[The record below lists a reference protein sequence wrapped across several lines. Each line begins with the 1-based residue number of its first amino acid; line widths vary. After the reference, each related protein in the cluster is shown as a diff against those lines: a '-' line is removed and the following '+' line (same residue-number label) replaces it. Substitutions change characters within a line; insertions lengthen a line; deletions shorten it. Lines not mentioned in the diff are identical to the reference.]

1 MTDYIFYHIIN
12 YKLSEGEKRMK
23 GFNVGM
29 KRFNVLEV
37 VYGIDDKLKIQD
49 AVTKKIILNKI
60 KYDVDGNS
68 YIVKNG
74 VKVFTSEIY

>member
-1 MTDYIFYHIIN
+1 
-12 YKLSEGEKRMK
+12 MK
-23 GFNVGM
+23 GFNIGM

-37 VYGIDDKLKIQD
+37 VYGIDDRLKIQD
-49 AVTKKIILNKI
+49 TVTKKITLNKI

-74 VKVFTSEIY
+74 IKVFTSEIY

>member
-1 MTDYIFYHIIN
+1 M
-12 YKLSEGEKRMK
+12 R
-23 GFNVGM
+23 GFNIGM
-29 KRFNVLEV
+29 KRFNVLGV

-49 AVTKKIILNKI
+49 TVTKKITLNKI
-60 KYDVDGNS
+60 KYDIDGNS

>member
-1 MTDYIFYHIIN
+1 
-12 YKLSEGEKRMK
+12 MK
-23 GFNVGM
+23 GFKIGM

-49 AVTKKIILNKI
+49 TVTKKITLNKI